1 MFHLQPR
8 VHFHEVEL
16 AAVEQEFDGPGAQV
30 ADLACH
36 HQRRG
41 AQARTQL
48 LGQRG
53 CRRLFDE
60 LLMASLRRAVAL
72 AQVHEVALAVG
83 KHLHLDV
90 ARLRQI
96 ALQEQR
102 PVAEGAL
109 GEAACGG
116 ERRRQFGSV
125 AHDLHALAAA
135 PGRGFDDERQPGALR
150 LAREVLQ
157 ALLGAGVPG
166 QHRHAGRAHA
176 RLGDDLRTHRG
187 DGRGGGSDENAPRVR
202 ARLGELRV
210 LGEEPV
216 ARMDGLR
223 PARAGGF
230 DEALDAE
237 ITVARR
243 GGPDPH
249 RLIGFTHV
257 ARAGV
262 GVREH
267 RDGAQP
273 QPACGAENAAGYLA
287 AIGDQKTVDHGALRS
302 RLTSG
307 TRQSASAVAA
317 RCAPPRATTPV
328 HAAFRWDRSR
338 HRPTAAPKNNRDVPG
353 ARIAR
358 ESAA

>member
-1 MFHLQPR
+1 MRPFENLQLSGARQKAALGILGADACLDGVTVKAHLALRQRQLLTRGDAQLPLHQVESGHRLRDRMFHLQPR

-16 AAVEQEFDGPGAQV
+16 AAVEQEFDGPGAHV

-41 AQARTQL
+41 AQAPAQL

-53 CRRLFDE
+53 CRRFFDE
-60 LLMASLRRAVAL
+60 LLMTSLRRAVAL

-135 PGRGFDDERQPGALR
+135 PGRGFDDERQPGTLR

-157 ALLGAGVPG
+157 VLLGAGVPG

-187 DGRGGGSDENAPRVR
+187 DGCGG
-202 ARLGELRV
+202 
-210 LGEEPV
+210 
-216 ARMDGLR
+216 
-223 PARAGGF
+223 
-230 DEALDAE
+230 
-237 ITVARR
+237 
-243 GGPDPH
+243 
-249 RLIGFTHV
+249 
-257 ARAGV
+257 
-262 GVREH
+262 
-267 RDGAQP
+267 Q
-273 QPACGAENAAGYLA
+273 
-287 AIGDQKTVDHGALRS
+287 GAL
-302 RLTSG
+302 
-307 TRQSASAVAA
+307 
-317 RCAPPRATTPV
+317 
-328 HAAFRWDRSR
+328 
-338 HRPTAAPKNNRDVPG
+338 
-353 ARIAR
+353 
-358 ESAA
+358 